1 MALTA
6 EQKALNYARDNA
18 AEIAGMRIGG
28 GETGM
33 RQLAALLRIEDAI
46 LANTAVQTEI
56 RDLLKAQAAT
66 RRGA

>member
-6 EQKALNYARDNA
+6 EQKALDYSRSNA

-46 LANTAVQTEI
+46 LANTAVQAEI
-56 RDLLKAQAAT
+56 RDLLKAQAPKP
-66 RRGA
+66 RGA